1 MADPLQV
8 EVVAADG
15 KVWEGQALNVIARTT
30 EGDIGILPNH
40 EALMAALVPC
50 AVEVTTLD
58 GTDEII
64 AVSDGFISVFRN
76 RVSLLS
82 SYGELA
88 AEISVDRA
96 RSTIAHLHERVDSGD
111 ASHDEERQYN
121 HAVGQLRA
129 AEKYAAK
136 SKGQES
142 GGLTPQPARLRPG
155 N

>member
-15 KVWEGQALNVIARTT
+15 KVWEGQALSVIARTS
-30 EGDIGILPNH
+30 EGDIGILANH

-58 GTDEII
+58 GTDEIF

-82 SYGELA
+82 SFGERA
-88 AEISVDRA
+88 AEISVDAA
-96 RSTIAHLHERVDSGD
+96 RSTIAHLHERIDSGD
-111 ASHDEERQYN
+111 ATHEEERQYN

-129 AEKYAAK
+129 AEKFAAK
-136 SKGQES
+136 AKGDQASEF
-142 GGLTPQPARLRPG
+142 TPQPAHLRPG